1 MIHEKI
7 KIQLPGS
14 SFTGWLYT
22 YLWENSKELDDG
34 KLRPLVLLCPGGGYE
49 MTSDREAEGMA
60 LKFMTIGCHAAV
72 LRYSVAPA
80 RYPEALLQLARSVQL
95 IRQNAKEWYVRE
107 DAIVVQG
114 SSAGGHLAGCL
125 GVFWDQDFLSDRLG
139 CEKEQIRPNRLI
151 LSYPVISA
159 GEYSHEGSFRNLLG
173 DEYESKKETLS
184 LEKCIHESTPPT
196 FLWHTD
202 TDQTV
207 PAENSLLFAAGL
219 RKYQVPVE
227 LHLYGIGVHGMGT
240 AGPLTRD
247 KNGGGVQKECESW
260 MDLAGN
266 WLHWQ
271 WDF

>member
-14 SFTGWLYT
+14 RFTGWLYT
-22 YLWENSKELDDG
+22 YLWDNSKELDDG
-34 KLRPLVLLCPGGGYE
+34 KQRPLVLLCPGGGYE

-60 LKFMTIGCHAAV
+60 LKFMTMGCHAAV

-80 RYPEALLQLARSVQL
+80 RYPEALLQLAKSVQL
-95 IRQNAKEWYVRE
+95 IRQHAKEWYVKE

-125 GVFWDQDFLSDRLG
+125 GVFWDRDFLSEKLG
-139 CEKEQIRPNRLI
+139 CDKEEIRPNRLI

-159 GEYSHEGSFRNLLG
+159 GECAHAGSFHNLLG
-173 DEYESKKETLS
+173 EEYEEKKEELS
-184 LEKCIHESTPPT
+184 LETYISENTPPT

-202 TDQTV
+202 TDRSV
-207 PAENSLLFAAGL
+207 PADNSLLFVMGL
-219 RKYQVPVE
+219 RRCHVPVE
-227 LHLYGIGVHGMGT
+227 FHLYGIGVHGMGT

-247 KNGGGVQKECESW
+247 KNGGGMQKECENW